1 MYQASYNKLLQTFS
15 RNQHGLYIMIRKFQ
29 TKWGKGKE
37 LDEPQENRDCNS
49 TSFLSNIKLK
59 YID

>member
-37 LDEPQENRDCNS
+37 LDAPQENRDCNS
-49 TSFLSNIKLK
+49 TSF
-59 YID
+59 